1 MKDTSTILIV
11 DDSLIIHRTLGLI
24 IRKMDH
30 DVLTAENG
38 RKALDLLDQYPVDVA
53 IIDISMPE
61 MDGLELVEHIRADAA
76 FDKLPIAFLTGS
88 GQERDRQAAL
98 NLGVSIFLDKPVSS
112 HQLREVIREMLAC

>member
-1 MKDTSTILIV
+1 MATILIV

-38 RKALDLLDQYPVDVA
+38 RKALEFLDQYPVDLA

-61 MDGLELVEHIRADAA
+61 MDGLELVAHIRANATL
-76 FDKLPIAFLTGS
+76 DKLPIAFLTGS

-98 NLGVSIFLDKPVSS
+98 DLGVSIFLDKPVSS
-112 HQLREVIREMLAC
+112 NHLREIIHDMLTC

>member
-1 MKDTSTILIV
+1 MATILIV

-38 RKALDLLDQYPVDVA
+38 RKALDLLGQYPVDVA

-61 MDGLELVEHIRADAA
+61 MDGLELVAHIRADTA

-112 HQLREVIREMLAC
+112 HQLREIIREMLTC